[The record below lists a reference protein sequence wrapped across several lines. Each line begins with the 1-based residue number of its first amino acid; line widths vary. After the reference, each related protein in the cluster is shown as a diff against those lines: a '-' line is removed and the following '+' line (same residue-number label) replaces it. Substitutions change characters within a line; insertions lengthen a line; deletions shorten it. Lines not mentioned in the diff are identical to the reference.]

1 MKLFGQTLEKGTFF
15 RGLKIIFSE
24 GEGMGE
30 IKSTLEIALEKAEKL
45 GKASKEELRAQELR
59 ERGQRL
65 AARYLSPEEEVD
77 LATEMARLSSEER
90 LPVVRGMVEVLLR
103 NVVLP
108 RDEFAL
114 QEAQKALKGLETVFA
129 AFPEVKNLTQEIERL
144 LKQYLQ
150 HRESLYQQLK
160 QQFEAQLSGV
170 EEALSSQMGVRVK
183 VDAELQPQFQE
194 EWRKIRDQLD
204 PEYQR
209 QLDYLKGI
217 FERALSG

>member
-1 MKLFGQTLEKGTFF
+1 
-15 RGLKIIFSE
+15 
-24 GEGMGE
+24 MGE